1 MTEPVSGNTPDFNQ
15 LSESEQRAVAE
26 RLLRLE
32 ESGWKPFWCPRATCD
47 GMPHWATET
56 EPDGTQVNVF
66 VSETDTVGPIGQP
79 LGPVLVETDD
89 GDLVERDDPKMNWA
103 KSLPVVGRAV
113 LDPNW
118 AHNHA
123 RADQRLPSWKKR
135 WILFIMSGRGS
146 GKTRTGVE
154 FVTLNARKGLDGAIL
169 GRRGTELVNTHVAE
183 IIKAAHPEFMPIHLS
198 SKDILEW
205 PNGAI
210 TYLFSAEKP
219 ENIRSVNLSY
229 AWVDEAAFM
238 DEIETAWMNLTLATR
253 VKSPGNPIHMLIT
266 STPTGTPWVMKMED
280 DPDVEVRRVSTYANR
295 ANLDPEWLA
304 QLEKEHEG
312 TRMGRQE
319 LHGEVLR
326 DVEGA
331 LWNDSMFKH
340 IRFMDDAARG
350 INGAVAFG
358 EFIDSLDD
366 RVLAVDPAGSKGK
379 RSDATGI
386 IGVGA
391 QHFADDGSPLPRSNL
406 FVLGRATLKGTPT
419 EWARQVYKAGR
430 LMRVNRIVAEKNF
443 GGDMVKQVLTDFAA
457 LNLAEALNDEGE
469 NMADMVDVVHAVLN
483 KETRAEATVGKYE
496 QGTVTHVTSTTAF
509 GDLSELEK
517 QQVTWVPKSRGGRM
531 ASPNDIDAL
540 VWAVRALETKV
551 KFEGQ
556 MASQS
561 SVMSKMKP
569 RGLQSAPASAPTT
582 SAPTAITPGPRGRRQ
597 VAFPAGTTKRPVQV
611 PLPARKDPRAH
622 IVRPRKSA

>member
-1 MTEPVSGNTPDFNQ
+1 MSDETPDFNH
-15 LSESEQRAVAE
+15 LSEAEQRAAAE
-26 RLLRLE
+26 RLLRIK
-32 ESGWKPFWCPRATCD
+32 ESGWKPFWCPVPNCD
-47 GMPHWATET
+47 GMPHWWVE
-56 EPDGTQVNVF
+56 EDDDGSVVNVF
-66 VSETDTVGPIGQP
+66 VSETDTVGPLGQP
-79 LGPVLVETDD
+79 LGPVIIETED
-89 GDLVERDDPKMNWA
+89 GDLVERDEPGTNWA
-103 KSLPVVGRAV
+103 DDLPVVGRPI

-123 RADQRLPSWKKR
+123 RQDQRLPSWKKR

-183 IIKAAHPEFMPIHLS
+183 IIANAHPEFVPVHYA
-198 SKDILEW
+198 SKDILVW
-205 PNGAI
+205 PNGAT

-238 DEIETAWMNLTLATR
+238 DEIETAWMNLKMATR
-253 VKSPGNPIHMLIT
+253 VKSEGNPIHMLIT

-280 DPDVEVRRVSTYANR
+280 DPGVEVRRVSTYANK
-295 ANLDPEWLA
+295 ANLDPEFLA
-304 QLEKEHEG
+304 ELEKEYEG

-319 LHGEVLR
+319 IHGEVLR

-331 LWNDSMFKH
+331 LWNDDMFKH
-340 IRFMDDAARG
+340 LRLE
-350 INGAVAFG
+350 AVDFANFVEG
-358 EFIDSLDD
+358 LDD

-391 QHFADDGSPLPRSNL
+391 HHFDDDGSALVRSNL
-406 FVLGRATLKGTPT
+406 YVLGRATIKGTPS
-419 EWARQVYKAGR
+419 EWAEQVYKAAR
-430 LMRVNRIVAEKNF
+430 LLRVTRIVAEKNY
-443 GGDMVKQVLTDFAA
+443 GGDMVKQVLSDWAA
-457 LNLAEALNDEGE
+457 LNPTKSKDENGE
-469 NMADMVDVVHAVLN
+469 DFRIEVVHAVQN
-483 KETRAEATVGKYE
+483 KETRAEGVVGKYE
-496 QGTVTHVTSTTAF
+496 QGTVTHVTSPTAF

-531 ASPNDIDAL
+531 PSPNDIDAL
-540 VWAVRALETKV
+540 VWAIRALETKI
-551 KFEGQ
+551 KFAGQ
-556 MASQS
+556 MATHAST
-561 SVMSKMKP
+561 MSRLKK
-569 RGLQSAPASAPTT
+569 APAQST
-582 SAPTAITPGPRGRRQ
+582 PTAAPTPGPRGRK
-597 VAFPAGTTKRPVQV
+597 VTNFPIATTKRPVRAPAV
-611 PLPARKDPRAH
+611 ARKDPRAH